1 MTTFLE
7 LIANDLYKELGGDFT
22 KTTIIFPNKR
32 ANLFFNNHLAKIS
45 PSPVF
50 APQYLSIGD
59 LFASLSDRIVA
70 DQIQLVCRLYEA
82 FHSVTKTEETLDKFY
97 SWGEMMLSDFED
109 IDNNMAEAR
118 SLFVNIAELQEM
130 TSFEFLTDEQVA
142 AIKTVFENFDKDK
155 RTRLKDKFLSI
166 WDALAPTYQTFKEQL
181 AKDNLCYEGM
191 MKKEVIETLK
201 NTPEKIIDRL
211 KSENY
216 VIVGFNVLNETERQL
231 FKFLKKNKNTYFY
244 WDYDKAYEKDE
255 AGRFI
260 MQDIQDFGNRFADH
274 PEYYQNLWQK
284 KSISFV
290 NATTENAQTRY
301 VSKWIEETIKDGTHL
316 NENAIVLCNEA
327 DLPSVLHSIP
337 STLSDEGQT
346 ELVSDKHTF
355 LNVTM
360 GFPLGD
366 TLAYS
371 YVQALLE
378 LQIHGKSNNGYWR
391 YSYVADVLRH
401 PFTRRL
407 SGNASVAILSHL
419 NSRNITFPSEKDIL
433 YPFTHPKE
441 DEEPMPYAE
450 DFIRQLFT
458 PAGSKHEITSYVI
471 EMLKKIGIS
480 YKGEKNEAL
489 QKESIFTA
497 YTVINR
503 VQSLLEENPLLASV
517 NNETLNRLIRQIMT
531 SNSIPFHGEPAIGLQ
546 VMGVLETRNLDFK
559 NVILL
564 SCNEDMLP
572 KNVHRASL
580 IPYNLREFYGMTTME
595 KQVSL
600 YAYYFYN
607 LLQRAENIT
616 VMYNSSS
623 EGLNKGEKSRFMM
636 QMEIETKKILGPDN
650 KIIHKTL
657 LADNEAQK
665 PNDCFAPK
673 TEELMQKMDERF
685 KNGILSPTAI
695 NNYLRC
701 PLAFYFKYIAN
712 YKDQDEVTEEVDS
725 PAFGTIFHKCM
736 EDIYGSFAGR
746 QIQSKDLLA
755 IANDKVKIA
764 RIVDEAFATEFFH
777 KDKNEVV
784 HYNGEQKLNHKVLCK
799 YVRNQLL
806 FDSQSCPMRNVHVE
820 KRIEHTEVIKGHE
833 IHLGGSIDRFETLN
847 DPANNQDY
855 LRIVD
860 YKTGT
865 KPEKN
870 VTSEKLFNSS
880 GDAKYH
886 CQAMYYSYVMRRVLE
901 REYGDVSKIP
911 PIRPSLMYVTQALA
925 QREDSFKV
933 NGSEMTDFADYEED
947 FHAMLKSTIEDIFDP
962 DIPFRQCEDKSKCA
976 NCSFVRFCRRMS

>member
-32 ANLFFNNHLAKIS
+32 ANLFFNNSLAKIS
-45 PSPVF
+45 DAPIF
-50 APQYLSIGD
+50 APEYLSIGEV
-59 LFASLSDRIVA
+59 FASLSDRIIC

-109 IDNNMAEAR
+109 IDNNMAEA
-118 SLFVNIAELQEM
+118 SNLFINIAQLQEM
-130 TSFEFLTDEQVA
+130 TSFEFLTEEQEA

-166 WDALAPTYQTFKEQL
+166 WDALAPTYKVFKEQL

-201 NTPEKIIDRL
+201 NEPEKLIGRL
-211 KSENY
+211 KSDNY

-231 FKFLKKNKNTYFY
+231 FKFLKKNKKTYFY
-244 WDYDKAYEKDE
+244 WDYDEAYKKHE

-260 MQDIQDFGNRFADH
+260 TQNIHDFGNRFADH
-274 PEYYQNLWQK
+274 PEYYQNLWK
-284 KSISFV
+284 KKNISFV

-301 VSKWIEETIKDGTHL
+301 VSKWIEETVKDAEHL
-316 NENAIVLCNEA
+316 NENAVVLCNESA
-327 DLPSVLHSIP
+327 LPSVLHSIP
-337 STLSDEGQT
+337 ATLSDENNT
-346 ELVSDKHTF
+346 ELVTDKHTF

-433 YPFTHPKE
+433 YPFIHS
-441 DEEPMPYAE
+441 DEEDMMPHAE
-450 DFIRQLFT
+450 EFVRQLFT
-458 PAGSKHEITSYVI
+458 PAKSKHEITSYVI
-471 EMLKKIGIS
+471 EMLKHIGIS

-497 YTVINR
+497 YTVLNR
-503 VQSLLEENPLLASV
+503 VQSLLEDNALLASI

-531 SNSIPFHGEPAIGLQ
+531 SHSIPFHGEPAIGLQ

-572 KNVHRASL
+572 KNTHRASL

-623 EGLNKGEKSRFMM
+623 DGLNKGEKSRFMM

-650 KIIHKTL
+650 EITHKTF

-673 TEELMQKMDERF
+673 TDELMARMTERF
-685 KNGILSPTAI
+685 ETGILSPTAI

-701 PLAFYFKYIAN
+701 PLSFYFRYVAN
-712 YKDQDEVTEEVDS
+712 YKDQDEVTEEVDN
-725 PAFGTIFHKCM
+725 PTFGTIFHKCM
-736 EDIYGSFAGR
+736 EEIYRAFGDR
-746 QIQSKDLLA
+746 QIQGKELTA
-755 IANDKVKIA
+755 IAEDGAKIS

-777 KDKNEVV
+777 KTKDETI

-806 FDSQSCPMRNVHVE
+806 FDAQSCPMRNVHVE
-820 KRIEHTEVIKGHE
+820 DRITHTEIIKGRQ
-833 IHLGGSIDRFETLN
+833 INLGGSIDRYETLS
-847 DPANNQDY
+847 DPVTNTDY
-855 LRIVD
+855 IRIVD

-865 KPEKN
+865 NPEKS
-870 VTSEKLFNSS
+870 VTSEKLFSSS

-901 REYGDVSKIP
+901 KKYGDASKIP

-925 QREDSFKV
+925 QRKDEFKV
-933 NGSEMTDFADYEED
+933 NGSEMKDFADFEED

-962 DIPFRQCEDKSKCA
+962 SIPFSQCEDKKKCA
-976 NCSFVRFCRRMS
+976 NCSFARFCRR